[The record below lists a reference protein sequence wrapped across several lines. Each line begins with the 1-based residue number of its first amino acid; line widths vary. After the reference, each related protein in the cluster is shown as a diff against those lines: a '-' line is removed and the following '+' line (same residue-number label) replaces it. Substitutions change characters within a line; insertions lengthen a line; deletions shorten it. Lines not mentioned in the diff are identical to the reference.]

1 MMFSFPE
8 YNWDVSKIDFMINK
22 IINLDRYDYPETDS
36 NGSKIWKNKEGQV
49 HRTDGP
55 AIIYADGTQV
65 YYIEGQWHRTDGP
78 AVIYPD
84 GTEFYLQNGKRHRT
98 DGPAV
103 IESDGHEE
111 YWKNG
116 IQIK

>member
-84 GTEFYLQNGKRHRT
+84 GGVEYYKNDEYHRE

-103 IESDGHEE
+103 IYPDGTEE
-111 YWKNG
+111 YWVDGDFVK
-116 IQIK
+116 

>member
-1 MMFSFPE
+1 MFSFPE